1 MGIDRLHM
9 ELDLR
14 LQHQHADGSWGTLE
28 PIEPHDAAELDPERG
43 WANGRIYAC
52 QTCDEKVRVTPIEA
66 EPRVD

>member
-14 LQHQHADGSWGTLE
+14 LQHQHADGSWGSLE
-28 PIEPHDAAELDPERG
+28 PIEPHDSAALDPERT

-52 QTCDEKVRVTPIEA
+52 TSCDEKVVVAPVA
-66 EPRVD
+66 EEPPPD